1 MSVESDELRGMGAAF
16 PFLMVL
22 SSFFVTGFVF
32 ISVDMPLVL
41 KTLEGRQFDR
51 VYDVVVVLKNYWVQ
65 FIKRDVGAS
74 IIFIYC
80 LSALISGIAIQQVT
94 TVGASLLGKIASK
107 LIPSASFYTT
117 TVSFSKADA
126 QFKAWLH
133 KHKLA
138 KLEWEWQLFLY
149 YVYSGLCTN
158 VLVTSFAVW
167 SIVRASRPLT
177 CWLIIT
183 CGLSIAYILAR
194 SSVMQTVDDYF
205 RRESEKQA

>member
-1 MSVESDELRGMGAAF
+1 M
-16 PFLMVL
+16 
-22 SSFFVTGFVF
+22 
-32 ISVDMPLVL
+32 
-41 KTLEGRQFDR
+41 
-51 VYDVVVVLKNYWVQ
+51 
-65 FIKRDVGAS
+65 RDVGVS

-94 TVGASLLGKIASK
+94 TVGASILGKIVSK
-107 LIPSASFYTT
+107 LIPGVSFYTT

-158 VLVTSFAVW
+158 IMVASFAVW
-167 SIVRASRPLT
+167 SIVRASRSLT

-183 CGLSIAYILAR
+183 CCLSIAYILAR

-205 RRESEKQA
+205 RSDSKKQS